1 MPLAY
6 LTRKTTF
13 SASHRMHNPELSDQE
28 NREIFGKCNN
38 PNGHGHNYTLEVT
51 VKGEIDPRT
60 GMVMSLA
67 ELKRVI
73 EEAVIQPMDHRHLN
87 LDVPA
92 MQGINPTAE
101 NLAVVFWGLLEQ
113 RLPPG
118 SLVEVRLHET
128 ENNLVAYRGE
138 G

>member
-1 MPLAY
+1 MPIIY
-6 LTRKTTF
+6 LTRKATL

-28 NREIFGKCNN
+28 NQEIYGKCNN

-51 VKGEIDPRT
+51 VRGEINPRT
-60 GMVMSLA
+60 GMVMSLT

-92 MQGINPTAE
+92 LLGINPTAE
-101 NLAVVFWGLLEQ
+101 NLVVVCWRLLEQ
-113 RLPPG
+113 RLPLG
-118 SLVEVRLHET
+118 WLVEVRLHET
-128 ENNLVAYRGE
+128 ENNQVTYRGE

>member
-1 MPLAY
+1 MPFVY
-6 LTRKTTF
+6 LTRKTSF

-28 NREIFGKCNN
+28 NREIYGKCNN

-51 VKGEIDPRT
+51 VKGEINPRT
-60 GMVMSLA
+60 GMVMSLS

-73 EEAVIQPMDHRHLN
+73 EEAVIQPMDHRNLN

-92 MQGINPTAE
+92 MRGINPTTE
-101 NLAVVFWGLLEQ
+101 NLAVVFWGLLEK

-118 SLVEVRLHET
+118 LLVEVRLRET
-128 ENNLVAYRGE
+128 ENNLVTYRGE
-138 G
+138 S